1 MNAQKYLGI
10 KKISDAIQKLMDI
23 IGVQG
28 VHRKL
33 FIEKVDDLAAGK
45 IATPDYISHVEPQL
59 LNSFSKTISELKSE
73 IQERRKIIRFIETHT
88 VRSRNREASY
98 VHAADKIRNTWKS
111 VNACILVDVIDEP
124 LRKFIGKEISGYH
137 VKVPIYWF
145 KSVHQNKISVVQGG
159 DGPRF
164 ILSARRYP
172 LKRLEEDGFKVYKV
186 RALKYRKRTAEVNDE
201 YVMYYSPDD
210 TTNVTAVHQNF
221 GRCESLIQRRI
232 RDTVDRILGGT

>member
-1 MNAQKYLGI
+1 MNAKKYLGI
-10 KKISDAIQKLMDI
+10 RKNAWAIQQLMDI
-23 IGVQG
+23 IGVPS
-28 VHRKL
+28 VCRKL
-33 FIEKVDDLAAGK
+33 FIEKVDDLAAAK
-45 IATPDYISHVEPQL
+45 IATPEYISHVDPQL
-59 LNSFSKTISELKSE
+59 LNSLSKTISELKDE
-73 IQERRKIIRFIETHT
+73 IQERRRILRFIETHT
-88 VRSRNREASY
+88 VRSRNREASLI
-98 VHAADKIRNTWKS
+98 HATDKIRKTWKS
-111 VNACILVDVIDEP
+111 ANACILVDVIDEP
-124 LRKFIGKEISGYH
+124 LRKFIGEEISGYY

-164 ILSARRYP
+164 ILSAKRYP

-232 RDTVDRILGGT
+232 RDTVDRTLGGL